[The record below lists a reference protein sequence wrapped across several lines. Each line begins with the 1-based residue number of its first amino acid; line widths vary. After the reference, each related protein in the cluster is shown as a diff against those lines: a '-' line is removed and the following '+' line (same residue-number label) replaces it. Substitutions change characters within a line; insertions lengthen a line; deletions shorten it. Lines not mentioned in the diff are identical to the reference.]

1 MLERNKTAAVTTVM
15 NDSTVEVEDADVKF
29 ILQMSPA
36 QLQTV
41 ARAPPPAKNTLILTI
56 SSLASKAEKSK

>member
-41 ARAPPPAKNTLILTI
+41 ARAPPPAINTLNTFL
-56 SSLASKAEKSK
+56 